1 MWMEPVS
8 LPPAHSRCLF
18 PCCPHVYVFYLTT
31 LKVCMLSHLFP
42 CSTTRTWPN
51 TAALR
56 CLFCLSFVCASSH
69 SGSTLQPKWHFKWV
83 YLALCWF
90 LSHFQAHVCLMTAS
104 KSFSGGPTY
113 SGAMLRCTW
122 PFQLKTRQLHS
133 DSAAVPNT
141 CPILSLFLEFTFR
154 HRVFRFLQI

>member
-1 MWMEPVS
+1 MS

-56 CLFCLSFVCASSH
+56 CLFCLSFVYASSH
-69 SGSTLQPKWHFKWV
+69 SGSTLQPKWHYKWV

-90 LSHFQAHVCLMTAS
+90 LSYFQAHVCLMTAS
-104 KSFSGGPTY
+104 HTVELCCAAHDPFSWRHGSSIPTQPQSQTRVPSPRSFLNSHLGTGSSSSCRYNSIKWSFS
-113 SGAMLRCTW
+113 AW
-122 PFQLKTRQLHS
+122 
-133 DSAAVPNT
+133 
-141 CPILSLFLEFTFR
+141 
-154 HRVFRFLQI
+154 